1 MKGIAIM
8 KTIYLISVHQTGSN
22 SNIIHSIDSAYT
34 DKKVA
39 LDICDR
45 MAETYQDDP
54 NFISYVTGPIILN
67 MTNKR
72 SDLD

>member
-22 SNIIHSIDSAYT
+22 SNIIHSIAYT